1 MSNSNTLAPIVT
13 IKADR
18 VVASSRDVA
27 AYFGK
32 RHDHVLRDIEELA
45 ESLSPQIWGVWFQ
58 PTTYEQKVGFGTR
71 HNPAYDMTRDGFTLL
86 VMGYTGDKAMA
97 FKVRYIEAFNRMEE
111 ELRKQTQFSI
121 PQDYASALRLEAY
134 G

>member
-32 RHDHVLRDIEELA
+32 MHKNVLQDIDGIIERLA
-45 ESLSPQIWGVWFQ
+45 DFGRLNFQ
-58 PTTYEQKVGFGTR
+58 PTSYTDGFNREQR
-71 HNPAYDMTRDGFTLL
+71 CIDMTRDGFTFLA
-86 VMGYTGDKAMA
+86 MGYTGAKADA
-97 FKVRYIEAFNRMEE
+97 FKLAYLNEFNRMEE
-111 ELRKQTQFSI
+111 ELRKQAQFSI

>member
-32 RHDHVLRDIEELA
+32 MHKNVLQDIDGIIERLA
-45 ESLSPQIWGVWFQ
+45 DFGRLNFQ
-58 PTTYEQKVGFGTR
+58 PTSYTDGFNREQR
-71 HNPAYDMTRDGFTLL
+71 CIDMTRDGFTFLA
-86 VMGYTGDKAMA
+86 MGYTGAKADA
-97 FKVRYIEAFNRMEE
+97 FKLAYLNEFNRIEE
-111 ELRKQTQFSI
+111 ELRKQAQFSI

>member
-32 RHDHVLRDIEELA
+32 MHKNVLQDIDGIIERLA
-45 ESLSPQIWGVWFQ
+45 DFGRLNFQ
-58 PTTYEQKVGFGTR
+58 PTSYTDGFNREQR
-71 HNPAYDMTRDGFTLL
+71 CIDMTRDGFTFLA
-86 VMGYTGDKAMA
+86 MGFTGKRAL
-97 FKVRYIEAFNRMEE
+97 EFN
-111 ELRKQTQFSI
+111 L
-121 PQDYASALRLEAY
+121 SAEV
-134 G
+134 